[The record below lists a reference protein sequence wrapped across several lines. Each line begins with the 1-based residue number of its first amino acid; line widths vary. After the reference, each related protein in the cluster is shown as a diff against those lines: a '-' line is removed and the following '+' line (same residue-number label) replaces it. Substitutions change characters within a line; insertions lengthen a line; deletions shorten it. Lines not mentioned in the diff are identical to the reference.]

1 MKAIQE
7 VRDFAA
13 KQNASADTFLAAE
26 EVGEGMTGLSEKFR
40 AEEADLRQPSPR
52 LDISTIQGRRG
63 LAESRATLLDWSQ
76 VKSAVS
82 EFRISLDLS
91 NDSAAFSYFAV
102 SKILK
107 IDDAEVAAAL
117 TDGGDDRGIDAV
129 YIDSRPEARRIHLF
143 QFKHVADFKKSENH
157 FPSNEVDKISTF
169 LDDCFRQDE
178 GMEASC
184 NPLLWLKVQAIWS
197 ALEESVYSVHIHLC
211 SNASKLKSH
220 HADRFREALKPYRH
234 AQLSEHDLTWFSNA
248 LSRASR
254 DDRKLVLPIVENQLF
269 GRTDGFAQGLI
280 ATVRATD
287 LVDLIR
293 DPEYPGEVDSTL
305 FEENIR
311 LYLGEENEVNRKI
324 LNTALSR
331 NNLEF
336 WYLNNGVTIVCEALE
351 YQPKSATPKAHM
363 TNPQIVNGGQT
374 SHALFEASRNEMARI
389 ADVRILVR
397 IIETADPSL
406 TNRVAEATNSQT
418 PIRSRDIRS
427 NDKVQIQLENALRP
441 LGYFYERKNDQ
452 HISEANDRRIDAVK
466 LGQVILAYVLKEP
479 DRAKTASN
487 KIFGEYYDWV
497 FNENVLSAENVI
509 AIWSIYK
516 KVEEDRQKTIK
527 VMAGGLRRTYDEAWI
542 IEGVFHILYMLS
554 LKTEAAGGNIF
565 SPSDALSHYDAV
577 IADLDKFVSNH
588 RGTAAYRIF
597 RSAYTKGL
605 LAKVAAGQQL
615 QFNFKAA

>member
-1 MKAIQE
+1 MECLDCK
-7 VRDFAA
+7 FG
-13 KQNASADTFLAAE
+13 SAPVSIAF
-26 EVGEGMTGLSEKFR
+26 
-40 AEEADLRQPSPR
+40 ADLH
-52 LDISTIQGRRG
+52 LEVTDMTD
-63 LAESRATLLDWSQ
+63 SRATLLDWSQ
-76 VKSAVS
+76 VKSAVG
-82 EFRISLDLS
+82 EFHKSLDLK
-91 NDSAAFSYFAV
+91 NDAIAFSYFAL

-117 TDGGDDRGIDAV
+117 TDGGDDRGIDAI
-129 YIDSRPEARRIHLF
+129 YINSRQEARKIHLF
-143 QFKHVADFKKSENH
+143 QFKHVGDFKKSENN
-157 FPSNEVDKISTF
+157 FSSNEVDKISTF
-169 LDDCFRQDE
+169 LDDCFRQDLS
-178 GMEASC
+178 MEASC

-197 ALEESVYSVHIHLC
+197 ALEESVYSIHIHLC
-211 SNASKLKSH
+211 SNASKLKPQ
-220 HADRFREALKPYRH
+220 HADRFRDGLKPYRY
-234 AQLSEHDLTWFSNA
+234 AQFSEHDLIWFSNA
-248 LSRASR
+248 LSQASR
-254 DDRKLVLPIVENQLF
+254 EDRKLALPLVENQLF

-293 DPEYPGEVDSTL
+293 DGEYPNEVDSTL

-336 WYLNNGVTIVCEALE
+336 WYLNNGVTIVCEGLE
-351 YQPKSATPKAHM
+351 YQPKSAAPKAHM
-363 TNPQIVNGGQT
+363 VNPQIVNGGQT
-374 SHALFEASRNEMARI
+374 SHALFEAGRTDPAKI

-427 NDKVQIQLENALRP
+427 NDKIQIQIENTLRP
-441 LGYFYERKNDQ
+441 HGFYYERKNDQ
-452 HISEANDRRIDAVK
+452 HIDKATSKRIDAVK

-497 FNENVLSAENVI
+497 FNENILSAENVI
-509 AIWSIYK
+509 AIWKIYRFI
-516 KVEEDRQKTIK
+516 EDDRQKTLK
-527 VMAGGLRRTYDEAWI
+527 VMASGLRRRYEEAWI
-542 IEGVFHILYMLS
+542 IEGIFHILYMLS
-554 LKTEAAGGNIF
+554 LKTEASGEIIF
-565 SPSDALSHYDAV
+565 NPSEVLKQYDSV
-577 IADLDKFVSNH
+577 KADIEQFIDNH
-588 RGTAAYRIF
+588 KGTAAYRIF

-605 LAKVAAGQQL
+605 LAKVSLGQQMH
-615 QFNFKAA
+615 FDFHGTK

>member
-1 MKAIQE
+1 
-7 VRDFAA
+7 
-13 KQNASADTFLAAE
+13 L
-26 EVGEGMTGLSEKFR
+26 VG
-40 AEEADLRQPSPR
+40 
-52 LDISTIQGRRG
+52 
-63 LAESRATLLDWSQ
+63 SRATLLDWSQ

-82 EFRISLDLS
+82 EFRASLDLP
-91 NDSAAFSYFAV
+91 DDATAFSHFAL

-107 IDDAEVAAAL
+107 IDDAEIAAAI

-143 QFKHVADFKKSENH
+143 QFKHISDFRKSENN

-169 LDDCFRQDE
+169 LDDCFRQE
-178 GMEASC
+178 TGLEESC

-197 ALEESVYSVHIHLC
+197 ALEEAVYTVHIHLC
-211 SNASKLKSH
+211 TNGSKLKAQH
-220 HADRFREALKPYRH
+220 GDRFRDALKPYRH
-234 AQLSEHDLTWFSNA
+234 AQLSEHDLLWFSNA

-254 DDRKLVLPIVENQLF
+254 DDRKLVLPIIENQLF

-280 ATVRATD
+280 ATVRASD

-293 DPEYPGEVDSTL
+293 DPEYPSEVDSTL

-324 LNTALSR
+324 LTTATSK

-336 WYLNNGVTIVCEALE
+336 WYLNNGVTIVCQGLE
-351 YQPKSATPKAHM
+351 YQPKSANPRAYM
-363 TNPQIVNGGQT
+363 LNPQIVNGGQT
-374 SHALFEASRNEMARI
+374 SHALFEAGRADITRI

-397 IIETADPSL
+397 IIETADQSL
-406 TNRVAEATNSQT
+406 TNRIAEATNSQT

-427 NDKVQIQLENALRP
+427 NDKIQIQLENALRP
-441 LGYFYERKNDQ
+441 LGFFYERKNDQ
-452 HISEANDRRIDAVK
+452 HIGEAADRRIDAVK
-466 LGQVILAYVLKEP
+466 LGQVILAYVLREP

-497 FNENVLSAENVI
+497 FNENMLSAENVL
-509 AIWSIYK
+509 AIW
-516 KVEEDRQKTIK
+516 KVYRHVEDDRQKTIK
-527 VMAGGLRRTYDEAWI
+527 VISGGLRRRYDEAWI

-554 LKTEAAGGNIF
+554 LKTEAAGGDIF
-565 SPSDALSHYDAV
+565 DSAQVMTHYEEV
-577 IADLDKFVSNH
+577 KNEIEKFITNH

-615 QFNFKAA
+615 HFDFQSF

>member
-1 MKAIQE
+1 
-7 VRDFAA
+7 
-13 KQNASADTFLAAE
+13 
-26 EVGEGMTGLSEKFR
+26 MTSN
-40 AEEADLRQPSPR
+40 
-52 LDISTIQGRRG
+52 
-63 LAESRATLLDWSQ
+63 RATLLDWSQ
-76 VKSAVS
+76 VKSVIN
-82 EFRISLDLS
+82 EFKVS
-91 NDSAAFSYFAV
+91 NDLADDAQAFSYFAL

-107 IDDAEVAAAL
+107 IDDAEIAASI

-143 QFKHVADFKKSENH
+143 QFKHVADFKKADNN
-157 FPSNEVDKISTF
+157 FPSNEVDKIATF

-178 GMEASC
+178 AMEQNC

-197 ALEESVYSVHIHLC
+197 ALEEAVYSVHVHLC
-211 SNASKLKSH
+211 SNASKLKEQ
-220 HADRFREALKPYRH
+220 HAERFREGLKPYRH
-234 AQLSEHDLTWFSNA
+234 AQLSEHDLLWFSNA
-248 LSRASR
+248 LSRDIR
-254 DDRKLVLPIVENQLF
+254 EDRKMVLPIVENQLF

-280 ATVRATD
+280 ATVRAND

-293 DPEYPGEVDSTL
+293 DEEYPNEVDSTL

-311 LYLGEENEVNRKI
+311 LYLGEDNEVNRKI
-324 LNTALSR
+324 LTTALSK

-336 WYLNNGVTIVCEALE
+336 WYLNNGVTIVCEGLE
-351 YQPKSATPKAHM
+351 YQPKSANPKAHLK
-363 TNPQIVNGGQT
+363 NPQIVNGGQT
-374 SHALFEASRNEMARI
+374 SHALFEAGRTDPSKI

-397 IIETADPSL
+397 IIETVDHAL

-427 NDKVQIQLENALRP
+427 NDKIQIQLENALRP

-452 HISEANDRRIDAVK
+452 HIGEATDRRIDAVK
-466 LGQVILAYVLKEP
+466 LGQVILAYVLREP

-487 KIFGEYYDWV
+487 KIFGEYYEWV
-497 FNENVLSAENVI
+497 FNENILSAENVL
-509 AIWSIYK
+509 AVWRIYK
-516 KVEEDRQKTIK
+516 KVEEDRQKTLK
-527 VMAGGLRRTYDEAWI
+527 VMSGGLRKRYDEAWI

-554 LKTEAAGGNIF
+554 LKTEASGGDIF
-565 SPSDALSHYDAV
+565 AYDEVIAHYDEV
-577 IADLDKFVSNH
+577 KSEIERFVDNH

-615 QFNFKAA
+615 TFDFKVV

>member
-1 MKAIQE
+1 M
-7 VRDFAA
+7 
-13 KQNASADTFLAAE
+13 
-26 EVGEGMTGLSEKFR
+26 
-40 AEEADLRQPSPR
+40 
-52 LDISTIQGRRG
+52 
-63 LAESRATLLDWSQ
+63 AESRATLLDWSQ
-76 VKSAVS
+76 VKSAIS
-82 EFRISLDLS
+82 EFRNSLNHPD
-91 NDSAAFSYFAV
+91 DATAFSYFAL

-107 IDDAEVAAAL
+107 IDDAEIAAAV

-143 QFKHVADFKKSENH
+143 QFKHVSDFKKSENH

-169 LDDCFRQDE
+169 LDDCFRQDAS
-178 GMEASC
+178 MEASC

-197 ALEESVYSVHIHLC
+197 ALEEAVYSVHIHLC
-211 SNASKLKSH
+211 SNASKLKGQ
-220 HADRFREALKPYRH
+220 HAERFREALKPYRH
-234 AQLSEHDLTWFSNA
+234 AQLSEHDLTWFSNV

-254 DDRKLVLPIVENQLF
+254 DDRKLALPIVENQLF

-280 ATVRATD
+280 ATVRAAD
-287 LVDLIR
+287 LVELIR
-293 DPEYPGEVDSTL
+293 DPEYPSEVDSTL

-336 WYLNNGVTIVCEALE
+336 WYLNNGVTIVCQALD
-351 YQPKSATPKAHM
+351 YQPKSAAPKAHM
-363 TNPQIVNGGQT
+363 VNPQIVNGGQT
-374 SHALFEASRNEMARI
+374 SHALFEAGRADISRI

-452 HISEANDRRIDAVK
+452 HIGEATDRRIDAVK
-466 LGQVILAYVLKEP
+466 LGQVILAYVLREP

-487 KIFGEYYDWV
+487 KIFGEFYDWV
-497 FNENVLSAENVI
+497 FNENILSAENVL
-509 AIWSIYK
+509 AIWKIYK
-516 KVEEDRQKTIK
+516 TVEEDRQKTIK
-527 VMAGGLRRTYDEAWI
+527 VMSGGLRRSYDEAWI

-554 LKTEAAGGNIF
+554 LKTETSGGNLF
-565 SPSDALSHYDAV
+565 DSTDALNHYEEVKAE
-577 IADLDKFVSNH
+577 IDKFISNH
-588 RGTAAYRIF
+588 RGIAAYRIF

-615 QFNFKAA
+615 QFDFPRS